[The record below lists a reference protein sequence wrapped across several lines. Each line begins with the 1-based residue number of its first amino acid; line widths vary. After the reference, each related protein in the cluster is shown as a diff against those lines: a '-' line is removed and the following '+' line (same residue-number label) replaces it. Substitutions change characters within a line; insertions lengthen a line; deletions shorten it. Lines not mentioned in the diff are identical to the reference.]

1 MLIGQKPASP
11 SAEAFKGGSRPSAA
25 EQIRKQIGQLQQQL
39 EKVKES
45 KDSQETKAGK
55 IKELN
60 AQIQQLQQNLQQVAI
75 DESRQMKEEE
85 AAKAAEKAHEEAAR
99 YKTEEELRAV
109 RQSVNLFTVTG
120 KFAEMKT
127 LHRVKVD
134 MIARKN
140 FAGADQITGRIMQKS
155 REIQEVLKRGNAI
168 KPKQTEQDQPTDED
182 AVEEV
187 QQKQKQGT
195 APLSAGE
202 AEEQKPQE

>member
-155 REIQEVLKRGNAI
+155 REIQEVFKRGNAI
-168 KPKQTEQDQPTDED
+168 KPKQTNQEQPADE
-182 AVEEV
+182 AAAEEI
-187 QQKQKQGT
+187 QQKQGA

-202 AEEQKPQE
+202 AEEQKRQE

>member
-60 AQIQQLQQNLQQVAI
+60 VQIQQLQQNLQQVAI

-168 KPKQTEQDQPTDED
+168 KPKQTEQEQPTDED

-187 QQKQKQGT
+187 QQKQKQEA
-195 APLSAGE
+195 APLSADE
-202 AEEQKPQE
+202 AEE